1 MSASKTTAG
10 RHQPLPSFMS
20 KNQLQI
26 LRVRHLRGPNIWT
39 YRPVMEAWLDLGEL
53 EEKPSNRIPGFYER
67 LTAQLPGL
75 MQHRC
80 GVGEI
85 GGFLERLREGT
96 WAGHILEHICLE
108 LQTLAGMATGFG
120 QTRSTSQHG
129 VYKMAF
135 RTRQEEV
142 GRAALDAGHELLMA
156 AIEDRPFDVTAA
168 VARLRELNDR
178 HYLGPSTAHIVDA
191 AIDRRIPHIRLN
203 DGNLVQ
209 LGYGVRQRRI
219 WTAETDQT
227 SAIAESIA
235 SDKQLTKELLASAGV
250 PVPEG
255 DEVDSAEE
263 AWRVAQDIGL
273 PVTVKPT
280 DANHGRGVFT
290 DLHTREDIEKAWQ
303 AADAEGS
310 GVLVEKF
317 IEGDAHRLLVV
328 GRRVVAAT
336 KGKVQT
342 VTGDGRST
350 LLQLIDAQ
358 INSDPR
364 CGDEEEY
371 PLEPLILDKEPIS
384 QLELA
389 RQGYTGES
397 VPPAGQVVLIRRHGD
412 LAYDVTNL
420 VHPQV
425 AAAAALAARVVGL
438 DIAGIDLVTPDIAR
452 PLAEQGGA
460 IIEVNAGP
468 GLLMHLKPAEG
479 QPRNVGQA
487 IVGHLFPGEDQGRI
501 AIVGITGTRH
511 TTRIARLVNWLL
523 HINGTQVGLAC
534 RDGYFLGERQVDARD
549 SANWETGQRLLI
561 NRSLEA
567 AVFEHTHQAIL
578 GEGLAYDRCTVGV
591 VTDLDGL
598 EELGEYYIDHSDQ
611 LYKVVRTQ
619 VDVVL
624 PTGTAVLNAAD
635 PRVVEMADLCD
646 GQVIFYGPDAQLP
659 AIAAQRQAGL
669 RSIYLRERHI
679 VLAQGQDEISAI
691 PLDSLAPT
699 KAARPEMVMAAVATA
714 WALDVKPELI
724 GAGLR
729 TFKANLSSDH

>member
-10 RHQPLPSFMS
+10 RPEPLSSFMS

-26 LRVRHLRGPNIWT
+26 LRVHHLRGPNIWT
-39 YRPVMEAWLDLGEL
+39 YRPVIETWLDLGEL
-53 EEKPSNRIPGFYER
+53 EEQPSNKIPGFYER
-67 LTAQLPGL
+67 LTALLPGL

-142 GRAALDAGHELLMA
+142 GRAALQAGHELLMA
-156 AIEDRPFDVTAA
+156 AIEDRPYDVAA
-168 VARLRELNDR
+168 TVARLRALCDR

-209 LGYGVRQRRI
+209 LGYGARQRRI

-255 DEVDSAEE
+255 EEVDSPEQ

-328 GRRVVAAT
+328 GRRLVAAT
-336 KGKVQT
+336 KGKMQT
-342 VTGDGRST
+342 VRGDGRST
-350 LLQLIDAQ
+350 ILQLIDAQ

-364 CGDEEEY
+364 CGEAEEF

-389 RQGYTGES
+389 RQGYTAES
-397 VPPAGQVVLIRRHGD
+397 VPPSGQVVLIRRHGD
-412 LAYDVTNL
+412 LAYDVTDL

-479 QPRNVGQA
+479 RPRNVGQA
-487 IVGHLFPGEDQGRI
+487 IVEHLFPGEDQGRI

-534 RDGYFLGERQVDARD
+534 RDGYFLGARQVDTQD
-549 SANWETGQRLLI
+549 SANWATGQRLLI

-567 AVFEHTHQAIL
+567 AVLEHTHRAIL
-578 GEGLAYDRCTVGV
+578 SEGLAYDRCTVGV

-598 EELGEYYIDHSDQ
+598 EELGEFYIDHSDQ

-635 PRVVEMADLCD
+635 PRVVEMAELCD

-669 RSIYLRERHI
+669 RSVYLRERHI

-699 KAARPEMVMAAVATA
+699 KAARPEMVMAAVAAA

>member
-1 MSASKTTAG
+1 MTQK
-10 RHQPLPSFMS
+10 
-20 KNQLQI
+20 KLQF
-26 LRVRHLRGPNIWT
+26 LRVSYLRGPNIWT
-39 YRPVMEAWLDLGEL
+39 YRPVIEAWIDLGEL
-53 EEKPSNRIPGFYER
+53 EDQPSNTIPGFYER

-75 MQHRC
+75 AQHRC
-80 GVGEI
+80 GVGEP

-108 LQTLAGMATGFG
+108 LQNQAGMATGFG
-120 QTRSTSQHG
+120 KTRMTPVPG
-129 VYKMAF
+129 IYKMAF

-142 GRAALDAGHELLMA
+142 GRAALEAGRELLLA
-156 AIEDRPFDVTAA
+156 AIEDRPFDATAA
-168 VARLRELNDR
+168 VAQLRTLCDRLC
-178 HYLGPSTAHIVDA
+178 LGPSTAHIVEA
-191 AIDRRIPHIRLN
+191 ATERRIPHIRLN

-209 LGYGVRQRRI
+209 LGYGAHQHRI

-235 SDKQLTKELLASAGV
+235 SDKQLTKDLLQSCGV
-250 PVPEG
+250 PVPAGE
-255 DEVDSAEE
+255 EVENPAQ
-263 AWRVAQDIGL
+263 AWDVAQDIGL

-290 DLHTREDIEKAWQ
+290 DLHAREDVEKAWH
-303 AADAEGS
+303 AAAAEGS

-336 KGKVQT
+336 RGKMQT
-342 VTGDGRST
+342 VTGDGHAT
-350 LLQLIDAQ
+350 IVQLIDSQ

-364 CGDEEEY
+364 CGEEEEF
-371 PLEPLILDKEPIS
+371 PLEPLVLDKEPIA

-389 RQGYTGES
+389 RQGLDGDA
-397 VPPAGQVVLIRRHGD
+397 VPAAGQVVLLRRHGD
-412 LAYDVTNL
+412 LAYDETDQ

-438 DIAGIDLVTPDIAR
+438 DIAGIDLVARDISR

-487 IVGHLFPGEDQGRI
+487 IVEHLFPHEAQGRI
-501 AIVGITGTRH
+501 PLVGITGSRD

-523 HINGTQVGLAC
+523 HINGTLVGLAC
-534 RDGYFLGERQVDARD
+534 RDGFFLGARQVDARD
-549 SANWETGQRLLI
+549 SAHWEAGRRLLV
-561 NRSLEA
+561 NRTLEA
-567 AVFEHTHQAIL
+567 AVFEHTHNGIL
-578 GEGLAYDRCTVGV
+578 SEGLAYDRCTIGV
-591 VTDLDGL
+591 VTDLDGMD
-598 EELGEYYIDHSDQ
+598 ELAEFYIDDADK
-611 LYKVVRTQ
+611 LYNVVRTQ

-624 PTGTAVLNAAD
+624 PQGTAVLNAAD
-635 PRVVEMADLCD
+635 ARVVPLAGLCD
-646 GQVIFYGPDAQLP
+646 GSVIFYGGDAGLP
-659 AIAAQRQAGL
+659 ALAAHRAAGERTVFLRGRQ
-669 RSIYLRERHI
+669 I
-679 VLAQGQDEISAI
+679 VLARGMDEVSAI
-691 PLDSLAPT
+691 PLDSLNPA
-699 KAARPEMVMAAVATA
+699 KAANPGMVMAAVAAA
-714 WALDVKPELI
+714 WALDIKPELI

-729 TFKANLSSDH
+729 TFQANLHKDH

>member
-1 MSASKTTAG
+1 MT
-10 RHQPLPSFMS
+10 
-20 KNQLQI
+20 KNNLQI
-26 LRVRHLRGPNIWT
+26 LRISHLRGPNIWT
-39 YRPVMEAWLDLGEL
+39 YRPVIEAWLDLGAL
-53 EEKPSNRIPGFYER
+53 EEQPSNKIPGFYER
-67 LTAQLPGL
+67 LTGLLPGL
-75 MQHRC
+75 IEHRC
-80 GVGEI
+80 GVGEV
-85 GGFLERLREGT
+85 GGFLERLRDGT
-96 WAGHILEHICLE
+96 WAGHILEHVCLE
-108 LQTLAGMATGFG
+108 LQNLAGMATGFG
-120 QTRSTSQHG
+120 KTRMTSVPG

-142 GRAALDAGHELLMA
+142 GRAALQAGHELLLA
-156 AIEDRPFDVTAA
+156 AIENRPYDVAA
-168 VARLRELNDR
+168 SVARLRELCDR
-178 HYLGPSTAHIVDA
+178 VCLGPSTAHIVEA
-191 AIDRRIPHIRLN
+191 ATERRIPHIRLN

-209 LGYGVRQRRI
+209 LGYGARQHRI

-235 SDKQLTKELLASAGV
+235 SDKQLTKDLLQSCGV

-255 DEVDSAEE
+255 EEVDSPEKAWE
-263 AWRVAQDIGL
+263 AAQDIGV

-290 DLHTREDIEKAWQ
+290 DLHTREDVEKAWH

-317 IEGDAHRLLVV
+317 IEGEAHRLLVV
-328 GRRVVAAT
+328 GKQVVAAT
-336 KGKVQT
+336 RGKKQT

-350 LLQLIDAQ
+350 VLQLIASQ

-364 CGDEEEY
+364 CGEEEEF
-371 PLEPLILDKEPIS
+371 PLEPLILDKEPIA
-384 QLELA
+384 QLELN

-412 LAYDVTNL
+412 LAYDVTDL
-420 VHPQV
+420 VHPKV

-438 DIAGIDLVTPDIAR
+438 DIAGIDLVTPDISR
-452 PLAEQGGA
+452 PLADQGGA

-479 QPRNVGQA
+479 QPRNVGKA
-487 IVGHLFPGEDQGRI
+487 IVEHLFPGEDQGRI
-501 AIVGITGTRH
+501 AIVGVTGTRH

-534 RDGYFLGERQVDARD
+534 REGYFLGARQVDAKD
-549 SANWETGQRLLI
+549 SANWTTGQRLLI

-567 AVFEHTHQAIL
+567 AVFEHTHRAIL
-578 GEGLAYDRCTVGV
+578 SEGLAYDRCTVGV
-591 VTDLDGL
+591 VTDLEGL
-598 EELGEYYIDHSDQ
+598 DELGEFYIDDADK
-611 LYKVVRTQ
+611 LYNVVRTQ
-619 VDVVL
+619 IDVIL
-624 PTGTAVLNAAD
+624 PSGTAVLNAAD
-635 PRVVEMADLCD
+635 PRVVEMAALCD

-659 AIAAQRQAGL
+659 AIAAHRQAGQ
-669 RSIYLRERHI
+669 RTVYLRDRHI
-679 VLAQGQDEISAI
+679 VLALGLDEISEIA
-691 PLDSLAPT
+691 LDTLNPA
-699 KAARPEMVMAAVATA
+699 KAAKPEMVMAAVAAA

-729 TFKANLSSDH
+729 TFKANLSNDH

>member
-1 MSASKTTAG
+1 MT
-10 RHQPLPSFMS
+10 Q
-20 KNQLQI
+20 KNLQI
-26 LRVRHLRGPNIWT
+26 LRVSHLRGPNIWT
-39 YRPVMEAWLDLGEL
+39 YRPVIEAWLDLGEL
-53 EEKPSNRIPGFYER
+53 EDRPSNAIPGFYER
-67 LTAQLPGL
+67 LTALLPGL
-75 MQHRC
+75 AQHRC
-80 GVGEI
+80 GVGEV
-85 GGFLERLREGT
+85 GGFLERLRDGT

-108 LQTLAGMATGFG
+108 LQNLAGMPTGFG
-120 QTRSTSQHG
+120 KTRMTSVHG
-129 VYKMAF
+129 IYKMAF

-142 GRAALDAGHELLMA
+142 GRAALQAGHDLLLA
-156 AIEDRPFDVTAA
+156 AIEDRPYDVAA
-168 VARLRELNDR
+168 TVTRLRELCDR
-178 HYLGPSTAHIVDA
+178 LCLGPSTAHIVEA
-191 AIDRRIPHIRLN
+191 ATDRRIPHIRLN

-209 LGYGVRQRRI
+209 LGYGAQQHRI

-235 SDKQLTKELLASAGV
+235 SDKQLTKELLQSCGV

-255 DEVDSAEE
+255 EEVDSPEK
-263 AWRVAQDIGL
+263 AWDVAQDIGV

-290 DLHTREDIEKAWQ
+290 DLHTREDVEKAWH
-303 AADAEGS
+303 AADTEGS

-317 IEGDAHRLLVV
+317 IEGEAHRLLVV
-328 GRRVVAAT
+328 GKQVVAAT
-336 KGKVQT
+336 RGKKQT

-350 LLQLIDAQ
+350 VLQLIDSQ

-364 CGDEEEY
+364 CGEAEEF
-371 PLEPLILDKEPIS
+371 PLEPLILDKEPIA

-389 RQGYTGES
+389 RQGYSGSS
-397 VPPAGQVVLIRRHGD
+397 VPAAGQLVLIRRHGD
-412 LAYDVTNL
+412 LAYDVTDQ
-420 VHPQV
+420 VHPKV

-438 DIAGIDLVTPDIAR
+438 DIAGIDLVTPDISR

-487 IVGHLFPGEDQGRI
+487 IVAHLFPGEGQGRI
-501 AIVGITGTRH
+501 PIVGITGSRN
-511 TTRIARLVNWLL
+511 TTRVARLVNWLL

-534 RDGYFLGERQVDARD
+534 RDGFFLGPRQVETRD
-549 SANWETGQRLLI
+549 GSDWASGQRLLI

-567 AVFEHTHQAIL
+567 AVFEHSHRAIL
-578 GEGLAYDRCTVGV
+578 SEGLAYDRCTVGV
-591 VTDLDGL
+591 VTDLDGQ
-598 EELGEYYIDHSDQ
+598 EELAEFYIDDAEK
-611 LYKVVRTQ
+611 LYNVVRTQ
-619 VDVVL
+619 VDVIL

-635 PRVVEMADLCD
+635 PRVVEMAALCD

-659 AIAAQRQAGL
+659 AIAQHRQQGE
-669 RSIYLRERHI
+669 RTVFLRERHI
-679 VLAQGQDEISAI
+679 VLAQGLDEISEI
-691 PLDSLAPT
+691 PLDTLSPN
-699 KAARPEMVMAAVATA
+699 KAAKPDMVMAAVAAA

-729 TFKANLSSDH
+729 TFKANLTSDH

>member
-1 MSASKTTAG
+1 MT
-10 RHQPLPSFMS
+10 
-20 KNQLQI
+20 KNNLQI
-26 LRVRHLRGPNIWT
+26 LRVSHLRGPNIWT
-39 YRPVMEAWLDLGEL
+39 YRPVIEAWLDLGEL
-53 EEKPSNRIPGFYER
+53 EERPSNKIPGFYER
-67 LTAQLPGL
+67 LLALLPGL
-75 MQHRC
+75 GQQRC
-80 GVGEI
+80 GVGEV
-85 GGFLERLREGT
+85 GGRLERLRDGT

-108 LQTLAGMATGFG
+108 LQSLAGMPTGFG
-120 QTRSTSQHG
+120 KTRMTSVHG

-142 GRAALDAGHELLMA
+142 GRAALQAGHELLLA
-156 AIEDRPFDVTAA
+156 AIDDRTYDVSAA
-168 VARLRELNDR
+168 VARLRELCDR
-178 HYLGPSTAHIVDA
+178 LCLGPSTAHIVEA
-191 AIDRRIPHIRLN
+191 ATDRRIPHIRLN
-203 DGNLVQ
+203 EGNLVQ
-209 LGYGVRQRRI
+209 LGYGARQHRI

-235 SDKQLTKELLASAGV
+235 SDKQLTKELLQSCGV

-255 DEVDSAEE
+255 EEVDSPAQ
-263 AWRVAQDIGL
+263 AWEVAQDIGV

-290 DLHTREDIEKAWQ
+290 DLHTREDVERAWH

-317 IEGDAHRLLVV
+317 IEGEAHRLLVV
-328 GRRVVAAT
+328 GKQVVAAT
-336 KGKVQT
+336 RGKKQT

-350 LLQLIDAQ
+350 VLQLIDSQ

-364 CGDEEEY
+364 CGEAEEF
-371 PLEPLILDKEPIS
+371 PLEPLILDKEPIA
-384 QLELA
+384 QLELS
-389 RQGYTGES
+389 RQGYTGDS
-397 VPPAGQVVLIRRHGD
+397 VPPAGQIVLIRRHGD
-412 LAYDVTNL
+412 LAYDVTDQ
-420 VHPQV
+420 VHPKV

-438 DIAGIDLVTPDIAR
+438 DIAGIDLVTPDISR

-479 QPRNVGQA
+479 QPRNVGRA
-487 IVGHLFPGEDQGRI
+487 IVEHLFPGEDQGRI
-501 AIVGITGTRH
+501 AIVGITGTRN

-534 RDGYFLGERQVDARD
+534 REGYFLGARQVDAKD

-561 NRSLEA
+561 NRTLEA

-578 GEGLAYDRCTVGV
+578 SEGLAYDRCTVGV

-598 EELGEYYIDHSDQ
+598 EALGEFYIDDADK
-611 LYKVVRTQ
+611 LYNVVRTQ

-624 PTGTAVLNAAD
+624 STGTAVLNAAD
-635 PRVVEMADLCD
+635 PRVVEMASLCD
-646 GQVIFYGPDAQLP
+646 GGVIFYGPDAELP
-659 AIAAQRQAGL
+659 AISAHRAAGERTV
-669 RSIYLRERHI
+669 YLRERHI
-679 VLAQGQDEISAI
+679 VLAQGQDDISEIA
-691 PLDSLAPT
+691 LDTLNPA
-699 KAARPEMVMAAVATA
+699 KAAKPEMVMAAVAAA

-729 TFKANLSSDH
+729 TFKANLSSEH

>member
-1 MSASKTTAG
+1 MT
-10 RHQPLPSFMS
+10 
-20 KNQLQI
+20 KNNLQI
-26 LRVRHLRGPNIWT
+26 LRVSHLRGPNIWT
-39 YRPVMEAWLDLGEL
+39 YRPVIEAWLDLGEL
-53 EEKPSNRIPGFYER
+53 EERPSNKIPGFYER
-67 LTAQLPGL
+67 LLALLPGL
-75 MQHRC
+75 GQHRC
-80 GVGEI
+80 GVGEV
-85 GGFLERLREGT
+85 GGFLERLRDGT

-108 LQTLAGMATGFG
+108 LQSLAGMPTGFG
-120 QTRSTSQHG
+120 KTRMTSVHG

-142 GRAALDAGHELLMA
+142 GRAALQAGHELLLA
-156 AIEDRPFDVTAA
+156 AIEDRAYDVPAA
-168 VARLRELNDR
+168 VARLRELCDR
-178 HYLGPSTAHIVDA
+178 LCLGPSTAHIVEA
-191 AIDRRIPHIRLN
+191 ATDRRIPHIRLN
-203 DGNLVQ
+203 EGNLVQ
-209 LGYGVRQRRI
+209 LGYGARQHRI

-235 SDKQLTKELLASAGV
+235 SDKQLTKELLQSCGV

-255 DEVDSAEE
+255 EEVDGPAQ
-263 AWRVAQDIGL
+263 AWEVAQDIGV

-290 DLHTREDIEKAWQ
+290 DLHTREDVEKAWL

-317 IEGDAHRLLVV
+317 IEGEAHRLLVV
-328 GRRVVAAT
+328 GKQVVAAT
-336 KGKVQT
+336 RGKKQT
-342 VTGDGRST
+342 VTGDGRSSI
-350 LLQLIDAQ
+350 LQLIDSQ

-364 CGDEEEY
+364 CGEAEEF
-371 PLEPLILDKEPIS
+371 PLEPLILDKEPIA
-384 QLELA
+384 QLELT
-389 RQGYTGES
+389 RQGYTGDS

-412 LAYDVTNL
+412 LAYDVTDQ
-420 VHPQV
+420 VHPKV

-438 DIAGIDLVTPDIAR
+438 DIAGIDLVTPDISR

-479 QPRNVGQA
+479 QPRNVGKA
-487 IVGHLFPGEDQGRI
+487 IVEHLFPGEDQGRI
-501 AIVGITGTRH
+501 AIVGITGTRN

-534 RDGYFLGERQVDARD
+534 REGYFLGARQVDAKD

-561 NRSLEA
+561 NRTLEA

-578 GEGLAYDRCTVGV
+578 SEGLAYDRCTVGV

-598 EELGEYYIDHSDQ
+598 EALGEFYIDDADK
-611 LYKVVRTQ
+611 LYNVVRTQ

-624 PTGTAVLNAAD
+624 STGTAVLNAAD
-635 PRVVEMADLCD
+635 PRVVEMASLCD
-646 GQVIFYGPDAQLP
+646 GRVIFYGPDAELP
-659 AIAAQRQAGL
+659 AISAHRAAGERTV
-669 RSIYLRERHI
+669 YLRERHI
-679 VLAQGQDEISAI
+679 VLAQGQDDISEIA
-691 PLDSLAPT
+691 LDTLNPA
-699 KAARPEMVMAAVATA
+699 KAAKPEMVMAAVAAA

-729 TFKANLSSDH
+729 TFKANLSSEH

>member
-1 MSASKTTAG
+1 MT
-10 RHQPLPSFMS
+10 
-20 KNQLQI
+20 KNNLQI
-26 LRVRHLRGPNIWT
+26 LRVSHLRGPNIWT
-39 YRPVMEAWLDLGEL
+39 YRPVIEAWLDLGEL
-53 EEKPSNRIPGFYER
+53 EERPSNKIPGFYER
-67 LTAQLPGL
+67 LLALLPGL
-75 MQHRC
+75 GQHRC
-80 GVGEI
+80 GVGEV
-85 GGFLERLREGT
+85 GGFLERLRDGT

-108 LQTLAGMATGFG
+108 LQSLAGMPTGFG
-120 QTRSTSQHG
+120 KTRMTSVHG

-142 GRAALDAGHELLMA
+142 GRAALQAGHELLLA
-156 AIEDRPFDVTAA
+156 AIDDRTYDVSAA
-168 VARLRELNDR
+168 VARLRELCDR
-178 HYLGPSTAHIVDA
+178 LCLGPSTAHIVEA
-191 AIDRRIPHIRLN
+191 ATDRRIPHIRLN
-203 DGNLVQ
+203 EGNLVQ
-209 LGYGVRQRRI
+209 LGYGARQHRI

-235 SDKQLTKELLASAGV
+235 SDKQLTKELLQSCGV

-255 DEVDSAEE
+255 EEVDSPAQ
-263 AWRVAQDIGL
+263 AWEVAQDIGV

-290 DLHTREDIEKAWQ
+290 DLHTREDVERAWH

-317 IEGDAHRLLVV
+317 IEGEAHRLLVV
-328 GRRVVAAT
+328 GKQVVAAT
-336 KGKVQT
+336 RGKKQT

-350 LLQLIDAQ
+350 VLQLIDSQ

-364 CGDEEEY
+364 CGEAEEF
-371 PLEPLILDKEPIS
+371 PLEPLILDKEPIA
-384 QLELA
+384 QLELS
-389 RQGYTGES
+389 RQGYTGDS
-397 VPPAGQVVLIRRHGD
+397 VPPAGQIVLIRRHGD
-412 LAYDVTNL
+412 LAYDVTDQ
-420 VHPQV
+420 VHPKV

-438 DIAGIDLVTPDIAR
+438 DIAGIDLVTPDISR

-479 QPRNVGQA
+479 QPRNVGRA
-487 IVGHLFPGEDQGRI
+487 IVEHLFPGEDQGRI
-501 AIVGITGTRH
+501 AIVGITGTRN

-534 RDGYFLGERQVDARD
+534 REGYFLGARQVDAKD

-561 NRSLEA
+561 NRTLEA

-578 GEGLAYDRCTVGV
+578 SEGLAYDRCTVGV

-598 EELGEYYIDHSDQ
+598 EALGEFYIDDADK
-611 LYKVVRTQ
+611 LYNVVRTQ

-624 PTGTAVLNAAD
+624 STGTAVLNAAD
-635 PRVVEMADLCD
+635 PRVVEMASLCD
-646 GQVIFYGPDAQLP
+646 GGVIFYGPDAELP
-659 AIAAQRQAGL
+659 AISAHRAAGERTV
-669 RSIYLRERHI
+669 YLRERHI
-679 VLAQGQDEISAI
+679 VLAQGQDEISEIA
-691 PLDSLAPT
+691 LDTLNPA
-699 KAARPEMVMAAVATA
+699 KAAKPEMVMAAVAAA

-729 TFKANLSSDH
+729 TFKANLSSEH

>member
-1 MSASKTTAG
+1 MT
-10 RHQPLPSFMS
+10 Q
-20 KNQLQI
+20 KNLQI
-26 LRVRHLRGPNIWT
+26 LRVSHLRGPNIWT
-39 YRPVMEAWLDLGEL
+39 YRPVIEAWLDLGEL
-53 EEKPSNRIPGFYER
+53 EDRPSNAIPGFYER
-67 LTAQLPGL
+67 LTALLPGL
-75 MQHRC
+75 AQHRC
-80 GVGEI
+80 GVGEV
-85 GGFLERLREGT
+85 GGFLERLRDGT

-108 LQTLAGMATGFG
+108 LQNLAGMPTGFG
-120 QTRSTSQHG
+120 KTRMTSVHG
-129 VYKMAF
+129 IYKMAF

-142 GRAALDAGHELLMA
+142 GRAALQAGHDLLLA
-156 AIEDRPFDVTAA
+156 AIEDRPYDVAA
-168 VARLRELNDR
+168 TVTRLRELCDR
-178 HYLGPSTAHIVDA
+178 LCLGPSTAHIVEA
-191 AIDRRIPHIRLN
+191 ATDRRIPHIRLN

-209 LGYGVRQRRI
+209 LGYGAQQHRI

-235 SDKQLTKELLASAGV
+235 SDKQLTKELLQSCGV

-255 DEVDSAEE
+255 EEVDSPEK
-263 AWRVAQDIGL
+263 AWDVAQDIGV

-290 DLHTREDIEKAWQ
+290 DLHTREDVEKAWH
-303 AADAEGS
+303 AADTEGS

-317 IEGDAHRLLVV
+317 IEGEAHRLLVV
-328 GRRVVAAT
+328 GKQVVAAT
-336 KGKVQT
+336 RGKKQT

-350 LLQLIDAQ
+350 VLQLIDSQ

-364 CGDEEEY
+364 CGEAEEF
-371 PLEPLILDKEPIS
+371 PLEPLILDKEPIA

-389 RQGYTGES
+389 RQGYSGSS
-397 VPPAGQVVLIRRHGD
+397 VPAAGQLVLIRRHGD
-412 LAYDVTNL
+412 LAYDVTDQ
-420 VHPQV
+420 VHPKV

-438 DIAGIDLVTPDIAR
+438 DIAGIDLVTPDISR

-487 IVGHLFPGEDQGRI
+487 IVAHLFPGEGQGRI
-501 AIVGITGTRH
+501 PIVGITGSRN
-511 TTRIARLVNWLL
+511 TTRVARLVNWLL

-534 RDGYFLGERQVDARD
+534 RDGFFLGPRQVETRD
-549 SANWETGQRLLI
+549 GSDWASGQRLLI

-567 AVFEHTHQAIL
+567 AVFEHSHRAIL
-578 GEGLAYDRCTVGV
+578 SEGLAYDRCTVGV
-591 VTDLDGL
+591 VTDLDGQ
-598 EELGEYYIDHSDQ
+598 EELAEFYIDDAEK
-611 LYKVVRTQ
+611 LYNVVRTQ
-619 VDVVL
+619 VDVIL

-635 PRVVEMADLCD
+635 PRVVGMAALCD

-659 AIAAQRQAGL
+659 AIAQHRQQGE
-669 RSIYLRERHI
+669 RTVFLRERHI
-679 VLAQGQDEISAI
+679 VLAQGLDEISEI
-691 PLDSLAPT
+691 PLDTLSPN
-699 KAARPEMVMAAVATA
+699 KAAKPDMVMAAVAAA

-729 TFKANLSSDH
+729 TFKANLTSDH

>member
-1 MSASKTTAG
+1 MSKSKTTAD
-10 RHQPLPSFMS
+10 RPEALPSFMS
-20 KNQLQI
+20 KNHLQI

-39 YRPVMEAWLDLGEL
+39 YRPVIEAWLDLGEL
-53 EEKPSNRIPGFYER
+53 EEKPSNKIPGFYER
-67 LTAQLPGL
+67 LTALLPGL

-80 GVGEI
+80 GVGEV
-85 GGFLERLREGT
+85 GGFLERLRDGT

-120 QTRSTSQHG
+120 QTRSTSHHG
-129 VYKMAF
+129 IYKMAF

-142 GRAALDAGHELLMA
+142 GRAALDAGHALLMA
-156 AIEDRPFDVTAA
+156 AIEDRPFDVAST

-203 DGNLVQ
+203 EGNLVQ

-235 SDKQLTKELLASAGV
+235 SDKQLTKELLSSAGV

-255 DEVDSAEE
+255 EEVDSPEQ

-290 DLHTREDIEKAWQ
+290 DLRTREDIEKAWQ
-303 AADAEGS
+303 AADAEGN

-336 KGKVQT
+336 RGKMQT
-342 VTGDGRST
+342 ITGDGHST
-350 LLQLIDAQ
+350 VLQLIDAQ

-364 CGDEEEY
+364 CGEAEEF

-397 VPPAGQVVLIRRHGD
+397 VPPPGQVVLIRRHGD
-412 LAYDVTNL
+412 LAYDVTDL

-438 DIAGIDLVTPDIAR
+438 DIAGIDMVTPDIAR

-479 QPRNVGQA
+479 RPRNVGQA
-487 IVGHLFPGEDQGRI
+487 IVEHLFPGEDQGRI

-534 RDGYFLGERQVDARD
+534 RDGYFLGERQVDAKD

-567 AVFEHTHQAIL
+567 AIFEHTHQAIL
-578 GEGLAYDRCTVGV
+578 SEGLAYDRCTVGV

-598 EELGEYYIDHSDQ
+598 EELGEFYIDHGDQ
-611 LYKVVRTQ
+611 LHKVVRTQ

-624 PTGTAVLNAAD
+624 PSGTAVLNAAD

-669 RSIYLRERHI
+669 RSVYLRERHI
-679 VLAQGQDEISAI
+679 VLAQGSEEVSAI

-699 KAARPEMVMAAVATA
+699 KAARPEMVMAAVAAA